1 MPLLNPPDILPE
13 AMRFLLR
20 AVLAHRGA
28 RCPKPE
34 LLALVAPEG
43 LTEAMRPLDS
53 DKDNNPDLDNTA
65 ASGRLIAD
73 RSLSA
78 LISLGLVA
86 LDGIDVAA
94 TEVTLSHWR
103 TAHEVTAAS
112 LSLLLRSQIWRS
124 AATDATSDAN
134 SRVGDLIN
142 ALAVLFAA
150 REPLRPFEFETG
162 IGRRFAD
169 AQTLWF
175 GRHK

>member
-78 LISLGLVA
+78 LISLGLV
-86 LDGIDVAA
+86 L
-94 TEVTLSHWR
+94 R
-103 TAHEVTAAS
+103 T
-112 LSLLLRSQIWRS
+112 R
-124 AATDATSDAN
+124 
-134 SRVGDLIN
+134 
-142 ALAVLFAA
+142 
-150 REPLRPFEFETG
+150 
-162 IGRRFAD
+162 GRR
-169 AQTLWF
+169 
-175 GRHK
+175 RHSGAH